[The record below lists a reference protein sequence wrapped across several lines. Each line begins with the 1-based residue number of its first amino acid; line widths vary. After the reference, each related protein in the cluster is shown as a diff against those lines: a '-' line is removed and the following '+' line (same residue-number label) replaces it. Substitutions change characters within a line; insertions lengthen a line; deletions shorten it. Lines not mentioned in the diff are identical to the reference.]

1 MKRRKLELS
10 ARSILILLF
19 IVGLLLLP
27 QVASRFYVYLAI
39 QILLLSLFALGF
51 NLLFGY
57 TGLLSFG
64 HAAFYAVG
72 AYATGLALKGGTSL
86 LTAVLIGILAAT
98 FASLVI
104 GFFSIRHTR
113 IYFAMLTLAFGMMVY
128 ALAWNWRDITGG
140 DDGLIGIPRAPLVI
154 PGLFQIDMRLMGAY
168 YYFVLLVSLA
178 AIFVLYR
185 IIRSPFGL
193 VLQGIREN
201 PERVGFAG
209 IPVKRYVL
217 LAFVLSGA
225 LAGLA
230 GTLLAPLENTV
241 APMVAHW
248 TKSAEPVLVS
258 LLGGAHTF
266 SGPIIGSILFLVLKE
281 TIVRYTEYWLIWF
294 GVILLILVMG
304 FRGGV
309 VGALSQGALPYLRGR
324 IEAWAN
330 SSGRKA

>member
-1 MKRRKLELS
+1 MKRRKRQRPL
-10 ARSILILLF
+10 ILISLFIAGLLF
-19 IVGLLLLP
+19 LP
-27 QVASRFYVYLAI
+27 QVTPRFYTYLII

-86 LTAVLIGILAAT
+86 LPAVLLGILAA
-98 FASLVI
+98 AALSLVI

-128 ALAWNWRDITGG
+128 ALAWNWRDVTGG
-140 DDGLIGIPRAPLVI
+140 DDGLIGIPRAPLAVL
-154 PGLFQIDMRLMGAY
+154 GLFQIEMRLMEQY
-168 YYFVLLVSLA
+168 YYFVLLVFFV
-178 AIFVLYR
+178 AILVLYR
-185 IIRSPFGL
+185 ILRSPFGL
-193 VLQGIREN
+193 ILQGIREN
-201 PERVGFAG
+201 PERVSFAG

-217 LAFVLSGA
+217 LAFVISGA

-230 GTLLAPLENTV
+230 GTLMAPLENTV

-266 SGPIIGSILFLVLKE
+266 SGPIIGSILFLVIKE

-294 GVILLILVMG
+294 GIILLFLVMG

-324 IEAWAN
+324 IEAWAH
-330 SSGRKA
+330 SLGQKA